1 MVPPNGRFIQWG
13 KTNGFLLFFMD
24 PILRH
29 PQKKAL
35 KNSLSHG
42 SWKKSYGV
50 PLISIIVPSCS
61 FKKATC
67 GAPLCAP
74 CKYAWAVER
83 VLDLCLPSQHS
94 HWAERCRKGSH
105 GFGTSNSEVKKIN
118 DFSWQLGGFHQHA
131 FFRHLFAIEDPSSS
145 PPSERN
151 GTLSWGSRPKIKPKS
166 IWKSLPSLVTWCA
179 MPQWNYVELLWRKK
193 KTVMKETLMRTCENV
208 QSQKCML
215 NHFMNHWVIW
225 SWIFLG
231 ISPYTFL
238 VALATISTGRFA
250 PSSCPNVDR
259 QCPGCRW
266 WPRAQLATCSV
277 RMSHEDITSQSMCA
291 NHQLRRTLLLK
302 IED

>member
-1 MVPPNGRFIQWG
+1 MTAWWFSPN
-13 KTNGFLLFFMD
+13 M
-24 PILRH
+24 P
-29 PQKKAL
+29 
-35 KNSLSHG
+35 
-42 SWKKSYGV
+42 
-50 PLISIIVPSCS
+50 
-61 FKKATC
+61 
-67 GAPLCAP
+67 
-74 CKYAWAVER
+74 
-83 VLDLCLPSQHS
+83 
-94 HWAERCRKGSH
+94 
-105 GFGTSNSEVKKIN
+105 
-118 DFSWQLGGFHQHA
+118 FSDIC
-131 FFRHLFAIEDPSSS
+131 FAIEDPSSS

-193 KTVMKETLMRTCENV
+193 KDRDEGDHWCEHAKMCNPKNV
-208 QSQKCML
+208 C
-215 NHFMNHWVIW
+215 
-225 SWIFLG
+225 WIILWIIGWFEVESFWG

>member
-1 MVPPNGRFIQWG
+1 MTAWWFSPTCLFQTFVCHWG
-13 KTNGFLLFFMD
+13 
-24 PILRH
+24 PIIITTVGKKRNTVLRL
-29 PQKKAL
+29 QAQNKAEIDMEKPAIFGHL
-35 KNSLSHG
+35 VRN
-42 SWKKSYGV
+42 
-50 PLISIIVPSCS
+50 
-61 FKKATC
+61 A
-67 GAPLCAP
+67 
-74 CKYAWAVER
+74 AVE
-83 VLDLCLPSQHS
+83 LC
-94 HWAERCRKGSH
+94 
-105 GFGTSNSEVKKIN
+105 GTSVK
-118 DFSWQLGGFHQHA
+118 
-131 FFRHLFAIEDPSSS
+131 
-145 PPSERN
+145 
-151 GTLSWGSRPKIKPKS
+151 
-166 IWKSLPSLVTWCA
+166 
-179 MPQWNYVELLWRKK
+179 KK